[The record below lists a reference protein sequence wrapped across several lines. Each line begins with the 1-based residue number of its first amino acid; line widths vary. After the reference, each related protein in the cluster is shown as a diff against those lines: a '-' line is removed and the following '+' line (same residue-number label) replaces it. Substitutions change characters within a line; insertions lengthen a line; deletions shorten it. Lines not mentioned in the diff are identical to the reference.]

1 MKITTLLVAVLFAAF
16 SLKCQSYAQAPLVTI
31 ETVTVGD
38 AGNAPDPATG
48 YGAVSNVFAIG
59 KYEVTI
65 SQYTAFLN
73 SVART
78 NTNSYI
84 VNLWSAQMTV
94 EAIAGISRSG
104 SGSLASPYSYSV
116 IGPSGITP
124 AGASSPGNR
133 PIAYVTWFNAA
144 RFANWMHNGA
154 TNGASTETGAYT
166 LNGAT
171 NGVGFSKNVGARWWI
186 PSEDEWYKA
195 AYYKGGGTNAGYWLY
210 PTQSDN
216 APGNVISGA
225 PNQANYVV
233 YDDVAGRVLGVTQ
246 SKIYSSTQN
255 YLTDVGAFSASASA
269 YGTFDQAGNVWE
281 WNDAVIGSFRCSRGG
296 DLVDSGSTG
305 YERLKSGRRFSF
317 YNHATVN
324 PNFPVGF
331 RVASVPAPTSIAI
344 EQPVGTGITNNAAA
358 SSFGTVVVGAT
369 SSNRIYT
376 LRNTGGAAL
385 NITSFALAGSNPADF
400 QIAPPS
406 SSSLPAG
413 GVTNF
418 SVAFAPTASGS
429 KTAQVS
435 IASNATNNSSF
446 LINLSGSALGEDT
459 DTDGDGLNDAAE
471 FTMSALGFNWQAA
484 QTSLVGTLYTN
495 ANRAKLFSQA
505 QYDANRTNGR
515 TDVINNPS
523 IYNLYT
529 SDSIMDLRMGGL
541 MVQRQGSNA
550 TVVFQPQTTIDL
562 SQPFTNNGTPIT
574 NAIPMPGDKGFIRI
588 RANPTPAQ

>member
-1 MKITTLLVAVLFAAF
+1 
-16 SLKCQSYAQAPLVTI
+16 
-31 ETVTVGD
+31 
-38 AGNAPDPATG
+38 
-48 YGAVSNVFAIG
+48 
-59 KYEVTI
+59 
-65 SQYTAFLN
+65 
-73 SVART
+73 
-78 NTNSYI
+78 
-84 VNLWSAQMTV
+84 
-94 EAIAGISRSG
+94 
-104 SGSLASPYSYSV
+104 
-116 IGPSGITP
+116 
-124 AGASSPGNR
+124 
-133 PIAYVTWFNAA
+133 
-144 RFANWMHNGA
+144 
-154 TNGASTETGAYT
+154 
-166 LNGAT
+166 
-171 NGVGFSKNVGARWWI
+171 
-186 PSEDEWYKA
+186 
-195 AYYKGGGTNAGYWLY
+195 
-210 PTQSDN
+210 
-216 APGNVISGA
+216 
-225 PNQANYVV
+225 
-233 YDDVAGRVLGVTQ
+233 
-246 SKIYSSTQN
+246 
-255 YLTDVGAFSASASA
+255 
-269 YGTFDQAGNVWE
+269 
-281 WNDAVIGSFRCSRGG
+281 
-296 DLVDSGSTG
+296 
-305 YERLKSGRRFSF
+305 
-317 YNHATVN
+317 
-324 PNFPVGF
+324 
-331 RVASVPAPTSIAI
+331 
-344 EQPVGTGITNNAAA
+344 VGTGITNNAAA